1 MVFEEIIMRRL
12 FGFLISTCIV
22 LGALT
27 SCVKVG
33 NAAKSVVE
41 NNTYFDS
48 IDFTLGDEYLYD
60 EKYSS
65 VSLRPIY
72 YGDECIY
79 LKVCLD
85 EKTFIEKYDFNGS
98 MVSRIDVSDLS
109 SNAGY
114 SVSITILGDDEK
126 TYLIASETDYGEGNV
141 TNTLYDYSCDELLKI
156 KTITIGS
163 NGKNAEI
170 SKAILAGNEIFAEY
184 QYLDNSI
191 FHNGIAVISTE
202 GECLYNCDIEDNLFQ
217 YNYNSSG
224 NVILSMTG
232 SDGSF
237 KFQRFNINDRKIE
250 ELSLDDVS
258 YGIFFQGIIGND
270 GNIYVQKG
278 NKILKYDIDKK
289 EQSIYLDCNFCG
301 TGMYSMMNDFIDYI
315 DDETIVLLDLSSW
328 RNEKTGRCK
337 INILKK
343 TENNPY
349 YGRKIIEV
357 AEIWGVSKFLSD
369 GINTFNA
376 NNSDLFAYV
385 SDRYDINVVNIP
397 QMYTD
402 IVSVNELVSRQTY
415 ISSLL
420 MQDIRNGEGPDIVVG
435 LGDVTQINNDMYL
448 KDLNDY
454 INGKKGINGADYFEN
469 AFEAFSTNDK
479 QYQLPLS
486 IQILGIM
493 TSIDNAPSNGIG
505 YTYDEYI
512 ELVNGAC
519 NGFDPINCEG
529 NGRNE
534 VFNYL
539 FASMQSEFILQD
551 GSIDIEND
559 KFRTLAEYVKDN
571 TLDSCEGLSSSA
583 VARWRLL
590 SDVYYDMVQ
599 GITMYQ
605 SIDIYGAP
613 SFDGRGPMVT
623 SFNTIAMTT
632 CVSSEDDAWNFIK
645 CLLSKEVQ
653 SKHTLEN
660 PINLEAFDVY
670 ATDALEAANVKL
682 QMQGSGIRKLDE
694 TDIEHYKKMLLK
706 AESPSFVD
714 TQIVSI
720 MTEELQYYYQG
731 SKSIDDVI
739 VIIVDRC
746 QTVLNERK

>member
-1 MVFEEIIMRRL
+1 MRRL

-202 GECLYNCDIEDNLFQ
+202 GECLYNCDIEDSLFQ

-237 KFQRFNINDRKIE
+237 KFQRFNMNDRKIE

>member
-1 MVFEEIIMRRL
+1 M
-12 FGFLISTCIV
+12 
-22 LGALT
+22 GALT

-114 SVSITILGDDEK
+114 SVSITILGNDEK

-217 YNYNSSG
+217 YNCNSNG
-224 NVILSMTG
+224 NVIISMTG

-237 KFQRFNINDRKIE
+237 KFQRFIMNDRE
-250 ELSLDDVS
+250 LEDLSLDDESFDV
-258 YGIFFQGIIGND
+258 FFQGIIGND

-278 NKILKYDIDKK
+278 NKILKYDIDKN

-301 TGMYSMMNDFIDYI
+301 AGLYTTMNDFIDYI
-315 DDETIVLLDLSSW
+315 DSDTIILLDLSSW
-328 RNEKTGRCK
+328 RNEKPGRCK

-349 YGRKIIEV
+349 IGRKIIEV
-357 AEIWGVSKFLSD
+357 AEIWGISKILSE
-369 GINTFNA
+369 GISIFNA
-376 NNSDLFAYV
+376 NNSELFAYV
-385 SDRYDINVVNIP
+385 SDQYDINVVNIP
-397 QMYTD
+397 QMYID
-402 IVSVNELVSRQTY
+402 IVSVNELVSKQTF
-415 ISSLL
+415 ISSSL

-435 LGDVTQINNDMYL
+435 LGDVTQINNDIYL
-448 KDLNDY
+448 KDLNQY
-454 INGKKGINGADYFEN
+454 IDGKNGIIRADYFEN
-469 AFEAFSTNDK
+469 AFDAFSTDNK

-493 TSIDNAPSNGIG
+493 TSVNNAPSNGIG

-512 ELVNGAC
+512 ELVNDVC
-519 NGFDPINCEG
+519 NGCDPINCEG

-534 VFNYL
+534 VFRIL
-539 FASMQSEFILQD
+539 FASMQNEFIHQD

-559 KFRTLAEYVKDN
+559 QFRNLVEYIKEN
-571 TLDSCEGLSSSA
+571 TVDSSEGLSPSI

-590 SDVYYDMVQ
+590 SDAYYDMVQ
-599 GITMYQ
+599 GFTLYQ
-605 SIDIYGAP
+605 SMDIYGAP
-613 SFDGRGPMVT
+613 SFDGRGPMIT
-623 SFNTIAMTT
+623 NFNTIAMTT
-632 CVSSEDDAWNFIK
+632 CVTSEEDAWSFIK
-645 CLLSKEVQ
+645 CILSTEVQ
-653 SKHTLEN
+653 SKHSIEN
-660 PINLEAFDVY
+660 PINLDAFDIY
-670 ATDALEAANVKL
+670 AANAVEEANIKL
-682 QMQGSGIRKLDE
+682 QAQSSGIRKLDE
-694 TDIEHYKKMLLK
+694 SDIEHYKNMLLK
-706 AESPSFVD
+706 AESTSFVD

-720 MTEELQYYYQG
+720 MTEELQYYYLG
-731 SKSIDDVI
+731 SKPIDEVI
-739 VIIVDRC
+739 AIIMDRC
-746 QTVLNERK
+746 QTVLDERK